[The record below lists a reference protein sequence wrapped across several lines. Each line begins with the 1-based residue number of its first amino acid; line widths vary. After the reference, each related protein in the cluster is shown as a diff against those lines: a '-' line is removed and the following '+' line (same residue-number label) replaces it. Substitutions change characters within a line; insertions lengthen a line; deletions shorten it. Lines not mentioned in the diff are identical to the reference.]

1 MSIVTNETSFY
12 LSCQSDSAQ
21 SEPKAGIVTL
31 VKVFSGLLLL
41 QVQDLNNFSGN
52 DFEFRPEVDRK
63 WTKKKTEPFCILP
76 YNKIDILK
84 SDEIFSNRNFFEIFN
99 SATSFP
105 TMYNSVSITTF
116 EGYRSLM
123 RFGVKCGWD
132 WWFGHVTTWTDMW
145 LNWAISFPPI
155 NQTSRSN
162 KS

>member
-1 MSIVTNETSFY
+1 MSVR
-12 LSCQSDSAQ
+12 LSSVCAQ
-21 SEPKAGIVTL
+21 SWNCDLGESVFRFAFTPSSRPKHL
-31 VKVFSGLLLL
+31 S
-41 QVQDLNNFSGN
+41 FSGN

-116 EGYRSLM
+116 EGYQSLM

-132 WWFGHVTTWTDMW
+132 WWFGHVTTWTDVCG
-145 LNWAISFPPI
+145 
-155 NQTSRSN
+155 
-162 KS
+162 